1 MAFTAVSFLQLL
13 FIWQKETALLNLQ
26 YQVLATTI
34 GHIYFEMNFHFLGGV
49 KIMHGDLKWS
59 MKTKTTTKN
68 CLGMYIPSY
77 LSELVHAAVL
87 VLLADNSCLDARHEL
102 TL

>member
-1 MAFTAVSFLQLL
+1 
-13 FIWQKETALLNLQ
+13 
-26 YQVLATTI
+26 
-34 GHIYFEMNFHFLGGV
+34 
-49 KIMHGDLKWS
+49 MHGDLKWS

-87 VLLADNSCLDARHEL
+87 VLLADNSAALMHDIIMSSHYNIM
-102 TL
+102 